1 MNGMI
6 YQANALLQELK
17 SKREFEGL
25 HSSSIYYLV
34 LDKLNPKLPNSKS
47 YQTDFGIITITQEE
61 VMEKLNIDSDHIWTW
76 MQRAEEQLGKLMH
89 AHIKLITPEGRGYYN
104 WLSHF
109 VRKDNSFI
117 IQINPFLI
125 PYLLILDDKAF
136 TKIPQDL
143 LLKMNSE
150 YARNLIETICLF
162 PQTGKDGKLTK
173 TGLVIRSIDK
183 SVIKELLGAPEYNRW
198 TDFKRYVIEKA
209 VEDLNVHKNEPGFE
223 ILSAN
228 YEKTGRR
235 CTGVEFVAKVP
246 EAVWKNQKKLEHYS
260 ADAYVS
266 RQARVEKFLQIYD
279 IHDLVEMTEEICS
292 ARDLFVN
299 GVDYPMCDKLVKKY
313 GTIVVNRNIEM
324 LRKRGK
330 ISPAVLV
337 KAVQNDYAGRNMLID
352 LL

>member
-17 SKREFEGL
+17 NKREFEGL

-47 YQTDFGIITITQEE
+47 FQTDFGTITITQEE
-61 VMEKLNIDSDHIWTW
+61 VMEKLNIDSAHIWTW

-173 TGLVIRSIDK
+173 TGLVIRCIDK
-183 SVIKELLGAPEYNRW
+183 SVIKDLLG
-198 TDFKRYVIEKA
+198 
-209 VEDLNVHKNEPGFE
+209 G
-223 ILSAN
+223 S
-228 YEKTGRR
+228 
-235 CTGVEFVAKVP
+235 
-246 EAVWKNQKKLEHYS
+246 
-260 ADAYVS
+260 
-266 RQARVEKFLQIYD
+266 
-279 IHDLVEMTEEICS
+279 
-292 ARDLFVN
+292 
-299 GVDYPMCDKLVKKY
+299 
-313 GTIVVNRNIEM
+313 
-324 LRKRGK
+324 
-330 ISPAVLV
+330 
-337 KAVQNDYAGRNMLID
+337 
-352 LL
+352 